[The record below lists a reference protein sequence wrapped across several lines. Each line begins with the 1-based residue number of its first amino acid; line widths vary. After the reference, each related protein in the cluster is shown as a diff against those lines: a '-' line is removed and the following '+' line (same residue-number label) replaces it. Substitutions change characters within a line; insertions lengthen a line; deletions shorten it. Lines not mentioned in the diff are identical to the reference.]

1 MTLLLPPGVSVSVA
15 DKGVKDR
22 LNVATPAR
30 LNVAELGERSGCHP
44 GCFAARVRN
53 DMKRREMR
61 ISLLQ
66 KSDEERRAGGR
77 VLGS

>member
-22 LNVATPAR
+22 LNVATPAC

-44 GCFAARVRN
+44 GCFAARVR
-53 DMKRREMR
+53 KRLKEKEMAFAF
-61 ISLLQ
+61 LQ
-66 KSDEERRAGGR
+66 KSDPFATQGKEE
-77 VLGS
+77 